1 MNKKMILAMA
11 ILVLMVYGCD
21 KSEEPNPTKTTTET
35 TTEKIAEEAKA
46 SAGEMK
52 EKTQFAA
59 DKAEDSEKQTESV
72 AKEAVEESKELVASE
87 GDKTKEIAHQS
98 VEVAR
103 DEMSETKQ
111 GAKMAADEAANQV
124 KQTFS
129 PETIVL
135 EASYGNITFPHAQ
148 HSDTFE
154 CSTCHGD
161 TAPGP
166 FDLDKNSAH
175 DLCRDCH
182 KQKGL
187 GPTDCKGCHKK

>member
-1 MNKKMILAMA
+1 MSKMVILGMA
-11 ILVLMVYGCD
+11 ILALMVSGCE
-21 KSEEPNPTKTTTET
+21 KSEELNPTKTTTET
-35 TTEKIAEEAKA
+35 TTERIAEAAKD

-52 EKTQFAA
+52 ESAQVVAE
-59 DKAEDSEKQTESV
+59 KAEDSEKQTESA
-72 AKEAVEESKELVASE
+72 AKEAVKESEELAASAD
-87 GDKTKEIAHQS
+87 DKTKEIANQS
-98 VEVAR
+98 
-103 DEMSETKQ
+103 
-111 GAKMAADEAANQV
+111 ADEAKEVMSQAKEGTTMANDEA

>member
-1 MNKKMILAMA
+1 MSKMVILGMA
-11 ILVLMVYGCD
+11 ILALMVSGCE
-21 KSEEPNPTKTTTET
+21 KSEELNPTKTTTET
-35 TTEKIAEEAKA
+35 TTERIAEAAKD

-52 EKTQFAA
+52 ESAQVVAE
-59 DKAEDSEKQTESV
+59 KAEDSEKQTESA
-72 AKEAVEESKELVASE
+72 AKEAVKESEELAASAD
-87 GDKTKEIAHQS
+87 DKTKEIANQS
-98 VEVAR
+98 
-103 DEMSETKQ
+103 
-111 GAKMAADEAANQV
+111 ADEAKEVMSQAKEGTTMAIDEA

>member
-1 MNKKMILAMA
+1 MSKMVILGMA
-11 ILVLMVYGCD
+11 ILALMVSGCE
-21 KSEEPNPTKTTTET
+21 KSEELNPTKTTTET
-35 TTEKIAEEAKA
+35 TTERIAEAAKD

-52 EKTQFAA
+52 ESAQVVAE
-59 DKAEDSEKQTESV
+59 KAEDSEKETESA
-72 AKEAVEESKELVASE
+72 AKEAVKESEELAASAD
-87 GDKTKEIAHQS
+87 DKTKEIANQS
-98 VEVAR
+98 
-103 DEMSETKQ
+103 
-111 GAKMAADEAANQV
+111 ADEAKEVMSQAKEGTTMANDEA

>member
-1 MNKKMILAMA
+1 MSKIVILGMA
-11 ILVLMVYGCD
+11 ILALMVSGCE
-21 KSEEPNPTKTTTET
+21 KSEELNPTKTTTET
-35 TTEKIAEEAKA
+35 TTERIAEAAKD

-52 EKTQFAA
+52 ESAQVVAE
-59 DKAEDSEKQTESV
+59 KAEDSEKETESA
-72 AKEAVEESKELVASE
+72 AKEAVKESEELAASAD
-87 GDKTKEIAHQS
+87 DKTKEIANQS
-98 VEVAR
+98 
-103 DEMSETKQ
+103 
-111 GAKMAADEAANQV
+111 ADEAKEVMSQAKEGTTV
-124 KQTFS
+124 AIDEAKQTFS